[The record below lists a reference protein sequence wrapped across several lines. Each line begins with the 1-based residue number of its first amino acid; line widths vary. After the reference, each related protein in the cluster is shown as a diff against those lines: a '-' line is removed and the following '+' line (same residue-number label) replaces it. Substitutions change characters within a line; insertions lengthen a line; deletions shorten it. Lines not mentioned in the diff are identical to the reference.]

1 MRGKR
6 RLREPRPAAH
16 RNIPAYAG
24 KTNVLSNGVVMM
36 SEHPRVCGENAA
48 KILMAAGEKGTSP
61 RMRGKLHGRPTSPH
75 DVRNIPAYAGKTEAI
90 LRPEATRAGTSP
102 RMRGKLDLAKLRHSA
117 GRNIPAY
124 AGKTLLAPDRRVAV
138 TEHPRVCGENRR
150 SKLTRMVGSGTSPR
164 MRGKQ
169 MGAKPAPAVQRNIPA
184 YAGKT
189 QTMPCT
195 SPQHPEHP
203 RVCGENLDLIA
214 HSLGPAGTSPRM
226 RGKHRAENQRLHSAR
241 NIPAYAGK
249 T

>member
-124 AGKTLLAPDRRVAV
+124 AGKTGVQ
-138 TEHPRVCGENRR
+138 
-150 SKLTRMVGSGTSPR
+150 SSP
-164 MRGKQ
+164 GW
-169 MGAKPAPAVQRNIPA
+169 
-184 YAGKT
+184 
-189 QTMPCT
+189 
-195 SPQHPEHP
+195 
-203 RVCGENLDLIA
+203 
-214 HSLGPAGTSPRM
+214 
-226 RGKHRAENQRLHSAR
+226 
-241 NIPAYAGK
+241 
-249 T
+249 

>member
-36 SEHPRVCGENAA
+36 SEHPRVCRENP
-48 KILMAAGEKGTSP
+48 GFGDGRERHGGTSP
-61 RMRGKLHGRPTSPH
+61 RMRGKLSLAGYFLG
-75 DVRNIPAYAGKTEAI
+75 DFRNIPAYAGKTEAI

-138 TEHPRVCGENRR
+138 TEHPRVCGENI
-150 SKLTRMVGSGTSPR
+150 SLLTNKLF
-164 MRGKQ
+164 
-169 MGAKPAPAVQRNIPA
+169 
-184 YAGKT
+184 
-189 QTMPCT
+189 
-195 SPQHPEHP
+195 
-203 RVCGENLDLIA
+203 
-214 HSLGPAGTSPRM
+214 
-226 RGKHRAENQRLHSAR
+226 
-241 NIPAYAGK
+241 
-249 T
+249 